1 MLLHQAKPIDHHL
14 TINSTSDA
22 CKSVLDIA
30 LAGFRTILKKR
41 RNNERTFVIC
51 FTLIF
56 ILSKAIDCGDKGVQ
70 YMFYRLQYKI
80 TDMDFSNLYT
90 LVHVLMILAQVVSDK
105 KITFS

>member
-1 MLLHQAKPIDHHL
+1 M
-14 TINSTSDA
+14 
-22 CKSVLDIA
+22 
-30 LAGFRTILKKR
+30 
-41 RNNERTFVIC
+41 
-51 FTLIF
+51 IF